1 MVYNLRKRK
10 APEEMNDSETGGSL
24 YKRPRYVLQK
34 MKNFKP
40 VRKKQ
45 TSVET
50 ERSTSRKLPT
60 QIYQKQILDASLKTP
75 QVASNFQE
83 IAGSEVNSMSELKS
97 SENYLKLK
105 VGSDSNIVFILRK
118 GQNLNANAL
127 RIQETE
133 YSLRLLVAN
142 EGVKHLTLQGFMG
155 TLWDVFE
162 KLFDHFVET
171 HEGEEICF
179 HATHEDLDGSLSSS
193 IFQLVH
199 ENRDTCISE
208 ILSRINAWNESSRI
222 GAAIKD
228 IRLSVTILKRNLPGD
243 GILLAVGDTV
253 LRKKAFSKD
262 NYNGSILYVDSTSNC
277 FFISIYF
284 SLVYNIYLE
293 RFETATSTIE
303 KKRLYSLLYKVFEK
317 KGEELER

>member
-10 APEEMNDSETGGSL
+10 LPEEMEDSETGGSL

-34 MKNFKP
+34 MKQFKP

-45 TSVET
+45 TS
-50 ERSTSRKLPT
+50 ERVSSRKLPSE
-60 QIYQKQILDASLKTP
+60 IYQKQIRDASLRGP
-75 QVASNFQE
+75 RLESNFQE
-83 IAGSEVNSMSELKS
+83 ITGSEVSQMSELKS
-97 SENYLKLK
+97 SDNYLKLK
-105 VGSDSNIVFILRK
+105 VGSDSNVLFILRK
-118 GQNLNANAL
+118 GQNLNSNSL

-162 KLFDHFVET
+162 KLFDHCVEN
-171 HEGEEICF
+171 HEGEEICL
-179 HATHEDLDGSLSSS
+179 HATHDDLDGSLSSS
-193 IFQLVH
+193 IFQLSP
-199 ENRDTCISE
+199 ENRDVCISE
-208 ILSRINAWNESSRI
+208 IMSRISAWNESSRI

-243 GILLAVGDTV
+243 GILLAIGDNS

-277 FFISIYF
+277 FYISIYF
-284 SLVYNIYLE
+284 CLVYNIYLE
-293 RFETATSTIE
+293 RFKTATSSEE
-303 KKRLYSLLYKVFEK
+303 KKCLHSLLYKVFEK